1 VSEPAPARVRARH
14 GCVSEPTSGVTPRAN
29 CGTGLFKMPNEAAA
43 ETSAQ
48 EDEIH
53 VRIRDL
59 KKTYGTFEILKGLTF
74 EMYRGQT
81 NVILGASGSGKTVF
95 LRQLIRLE
103 KPDSGQI
110 IVDGQDIAPLNE
122 LELGEVRKKFG
133 MVFQMSALFDSMNV
147 FDNVAFPLRE
157 HTKLS
162 RGEINSKVE
171 EALQALG
178 VGHAIRKLPSELSGG
193 MKKRVAVAR
202 AIVMQ
207 PAILIYDEP
216 TTGLDPITSRTVD
229 DLIEETRERFGV
241 TSVVISHDMESVFR
255 MGHRVTLLY
264 KGQIEES
271 LPREEFAVSQNKHVR
286 ELLEASGVKIPGRES
301 SRT

>member
-1 VSEPAPARVRARH
+1 MATPAEPGA
-14 GCVSEPTSGVTPRAN
+14 EPS
-29 CGTGLFKMPNEAAA
+29 LAAA
-43 ETSAQ
+43 
-48 EDEIH
+48 DDPIH
-53 VRIRDL
+53 VRIVEL
-59 KKTYGTFEILKGLTF
+59 KKTYGTTTILKGLTF
-74 EMYRGQT
+74 EMQRGLT

-95 LRQLIRLE
+95 LRQLVRLE

-110 IVDGQDIAPLNE
+110 IVDGVDIAPLNE
-122 LELGEVRKKFG
+122 MQLGETRKKFG
-133 MVFQMSALFDSMNV
+133 MVFQMSALFDSMDV

-157 HTKLS
+157 HFKKLS
-162 RGEINSKVE
+162 RGEVKSKVE
-171 EALQALG
+171 EALEALG
-178 VGHAIRKLPSELSGG
+178 VAHAVHRQPSELSGG

-229 DLIEETRERFGV
+229 DLIESTRERFGV

-255 MGHRVTLLY
+255 MGHHITLLY

-271 LPREEFAVSQNKHVR
+271 LPRDEFAKSQNAHVR
-286 ELLEASGVKIPGRES
+286 EILTASGVNIPGMEGADQPQKLAPVPEPAHRKVS
-301 SRT
+301 AQDPG

>member
-1 VSEPAPARVRARH
+1 MANAENVD
-14 GCVSEPTSGVTPRAN
+14 PT
-29 CGTGLFKMPNEAAA
+29 
-43 ETSAQ
+43 Q
-48 EDEIH
+48 DEIH
-53 VRIRDL
+53 VRVRDL
-59 KKTYGTFEILKGLTF
+59 KKSYGSTVILKGLNF
-74 EMYRGQT
+74 DMRRGVT

-110 IVDGQDIAPLNE
+110 IVDGQDIAPLKE

-133 MVFQMSALFDSMNV
+133 MVFQMSALFDSMDV

-157 HTKLS
+157 HSKLS
-162 RGEINSKVE
+162 RGEIKSKVE

-229 DLIEETRERFGV
+229 DLIEETGERFGV

-255 MGHRVTLLY
+255 MGNWVTLLY
-264 KGQIEES
+264 KGQIEAS
-271 LPREEFAVSQNKHVR
+271 LPREEFARSDNEHVR
-286 ELLEASGVKIPGRES
+286 EILTASGVKIPGLSQSQRP
-301 SRT
+301 

>member
-1 VSEPAPARVRARH
+1 MARE
-14 GCVSEPTSGVTPRAN
+14 SQEWPP
-29 CGTGLFKMPNEAAA
+29 EA
-43 ETSAQ
+43 EH
-48 EDEIH
+48 DPIH
-53 VRIRDL
+53 VRIVDL
-59 KKTYGTFEILKGLTF
+59 KKSYGGNPILKGLTF
-74 EMYRGQT
+74 DMLRGLT

-110 IVDGQDIAPLNE
+110 IVDGEDIAS
-122 LELGEVRKKFG
+122 LGELQLGETRKKFG
-133 MVFQMSALFDSMNV
+133 MVFQMSALFDSMDV

-157 HTKLS
+157 HMKKLS
-162 RGEINSKVE
+162 RGEVKSRVE
-171 EALQALG
+171 EVLEALG
-178 VGHAIRKLPSELSGG
+178 VAHAIHKQPSELSGG

-229 DLIEETRERFGV
+229 DLIESTRERFGV

-255 MGHRVTLLY
+255 MGHHITLLY

-271 LPREEFAVSQNKHVR
+271 LPRDEFARSQNEHVR
-286 ELLEASGVKIPGRES
+286 EILTASGVNIPGMEGEETGRGLPPIPGS
-301 SRT
+301 QAHAGTPSRRP